1 MISLTQTLIWL
12 AVIGFVV
19 ILIASG
25 KARALLK
32 GFINIFIEDRA
43 ATPEGADALYSSKE
57 DDVRESLRTAD
68 EVFRKIAGQLSR
80 YEAELKE
87 LENRLPQIEQDS
99 IKLAKRGDRDGL
111 YIKSQERTDVM
122 EEIENHK
129 NIIQKLR
136 GAKDNAERARNDC
149 EANLDRI
156 KKEHKKVVTS
166 LKQNAEME
174 KIYSDLNGIGADDA
188 TTALLEKVKERSQD
202 LDDLVEGSRQQYE
215 SKISTRKQRL
225 DERLR
230 HSETDEFAEQLLRH
244 YNGGDNR
251 SSSTPLLENH
261 GRGQSLSQYRTSDQ
275 RVKEPSKK

>member
-1 MISLTQTLIWL
+1 MISLTQTLIGL
-12 AVIGFVV
+12 AVVAFIA
-19 ILIASG
+19 ILIFSG
-25 KARALLK
+25 KARALVK

-43 ATPEGADALYSSKE
+43 ATPEGADALYSAKE
-57 DDVRESLRTAD
+57 DDVMESLRTAD
-68 EVFRKIAGQLSR
+68 EVFRKIAGQLAR
-80 YEAELKE
+80 YQAELKD
-87 LENRLPQIEQDS
+87 LEAKLPRIEQDS
-99 IKLAKRGDRDGL
+99 IKLAQRGDREGL

-129 NIIQKLR
+129 NIIAKLQS
-136 GAKDNAERARNDC
+136 AKDNAERARNDC

-230 HSETDEFAEQLLRH
+230 HSDTDDYAESLLRQ
-244 YNGGDNR
+244 YQGGR
-251 SSSTPLLENH
+251 TSTNPPLLENH
-261 GRGQSLSQYRTSDQ
+261 GRGQSVSSFTSTSQ
-275 RVKEPSKK
+275 RVKEPSRK